1 MKAGARSARQDE
13 EFWMV
18 LLDSNNLVVGWSHS
32 KKKVGQVNY
41 FFKSLFC
48 KNGQHLDWCWIFCK
62 ILLVWLWNSQ
72 VCLSN
77 GHFFAYVSAGLSVVH
92 WSKVTLPSCPLPRS
106 PQVAKPK
113 GWTLRVFRI
122 FSRVWN
128 ANLGENTYIGQIH
141 FIFQSVLHSFGLD
154 EIEGTQIETLGPR
167 LHHGLAKQVGIPISW
182 YKHNCNVTNDSNAQ
196 FEAFIATDISYGGFH
211 FNRAT
216 PFIIH
221 DKPSSYWGTSI
232 SGNSHI
238 M

>member
-1 MKAGARSARQDE
+1 
-13 EFWMV
+13 MV
-18 LLDSNNLVVGWSHS
+18 NTLTDVGYSVRYSSFGSEIRRFACQMAISLLM
-32 KKKVGQVNY
+32 Y
-41 FFKSLFC
+41 P
-48 KNGQHLDWCWIFCK
+48 
-62 ILLVWLWNSQ
+62 Q
-72 VCLSN
+72 VCQLYT
-77 GHFFAYVSAGLSVVH
+77 G
-92 WSKVTLPSCPLPRS
+92 
-106 PQVAKPK
+106 PK
-113 GWTLRVFRI
+113 LHYRHVLYQDHHRWQNQRDEHCVFSGF